1 MYTGQLIY
9 VTHGWNN
16 LKDIGNLMS
25 NASELG
31 G

>member
-1 MYTGQLIY
+1 MYTGQFIY
-9 VTHGWNN
+9 VTPGWNN

-25 NASELG
+25 KASDLG